1 MNVVVVMTGDEEDT
15 GRPLTRARAA
25 LSEAATGA
33 SVALGFED
41 GDGNPS
47 HAVVARRGTTG
58 WILTTTG
65 TPAHSSQIFQEEV
78 GAGAVFE
85 AARILD
91 AFRTKLAG
99 QAHLTFNPGV
109 LLGGT
114 SVDFNKTQARG
125 AAFGKTNVVAEHVTV
140 AGDLRA
146 LTPDQ
151 FAQAKKTM
159 EAIVAESLPRT
170 KATIVFDEGYPPL
183 APAPGNTEL
192 LALYDTVSRG
202 LGLGAVEAVSPDKAG
217 AADVSFVA
225 DKVPMIIDAIGLK
238 GHDDHTP
245 GETADLSTLPVQ
257 TKRAAV
263 TLVRLATGAKKSSP
277 RFPGE

>member
-1 MNVVVVMTGDEEDT
+1 M
-15 GRPLTRARAA
+15 
-25 LSEAATGA
+25 
-33 SVALGFED
+33 
-41 GDGNPS
+41 
-47 HAVVARRGTTG
+47 
-58 WILTTTG
+58 
-65 TPAHSSQIFQEEV
+65 
-78 GAGAVFE
+78 FE

-125 AAFGKTNVVAEHVTV
+125 TAFGKTNVVAEHVTV

-225 DKVPMIIDAIGLK
+225 DKVPMIIDADRAEGPRRSHA
-238 GHDDHTP
+238 GRDGRSDDAAGSDQARGRH
-245 GETADLSTLPVQ
+245 A
-257 TKRAAV
+257 RAACDWGEKASV
-263 TLVRLATGAKKSSP
+263 ACPPHERDRDDEQHRREQERRARQMPVAP
-277 RFPGE
+277 RADERRERQREQRRTDDARDRRRRCVSAP